1 MEKDVRIIG
10 RVSSS
15 LKRLEECPKQGDE
28 GAPEAWVEI
37 DEDYV
42 DGLDTLEEGQS
53 ITLLTWM
60 HLADRDV
67 LAVHPRG
74 DASRPKRGV
83 FNTRSPARPNP
94 VGLHEVRILEIK
106 RNLLRVFPLEV
117 VDGTPVIDIKTEFIQ
132 RIGTRE
138 TRQEW
143 GAGIPSRE
151 ADILRDICRRAWSR
165 GLLSGFNGN
174 VSMRLGRLGHDGHAP
189 RHAGEQAGEQTGE
202 QLAGQTGRQTG
213 GNADDMCLITCTGS
227 AKGNLKPGDL
237 AMVNI
242 RTGETVAGGKP
253 SSEAGMHLEIYRNQ
267 PQAQAVVHTHPPKLL
282 ALGVHVPVA
291 DMLRLPIFESDLIRA
306 KFTSVRDNEPGTH
319 ALARDAGL
327 AARHHEGIYL
337 ERHGLACWGPDAA
350 WALALSEEIEH
361 LAGVH
366 LDVLTKR

>member
-1 MEKDVRIIG
+1 METDVRIIG

-15 LKRLEECPKQGDE
+15 LKRIEECPKQGDE

-53 ITLLTWM
+53 VTLLTWM

-74 DASRPKRGV
+74 DADRQKRGV

-117 VDGTPVIDIKTEFIQ
+117 VDGTPVIDIKSDFIQ
-132 RIGTRE
+132 RSGTRDI
-138 TRQEW
+138 RQEW

-174 VSMRLGRLGHDGHAP
+174 VSMRLGRHGHDGHAGV
-189 RHAGEQAGEQTGE
+189 RTAAHAGEQA
-202 QLAGQTGRQTG
+202 
-213 GNADDMCLITCTGS
+213 DDLCLITCTGS

-237 AMVNI
+237 AVVNI

-291 DMLRLPIFESDLIRA
+291 DMLRLPIFEADLIRA

-327 AARHHEGIYL
+327 AARHHEGMYL